1 MKRIVKERILSITAV
16 FEIILAFF
24 IGLGVLAGIYDLV
37 SYIIEIA
44 RTGVVDSYVVFQS
57 FLGHAL
63 LLVVGVELIIMLVLH
78 TPGSIV
84 EVLLFAI
91 ARKLLIE
98 SKTFLEVFMGVLAV
112 GGLFAIRKYLFTKDF
127 YPSGNYLF
135 PADMMTDSVNEILEV
150 NIPEKYGNTMGE
162 VLENLA
168 RQSGEEPVPGKEYKL
183 KGVKVQAA
191 EVEDGKVKFV
201 RMDLG

>member
-1 MKRIVKERILSITAV
+1 
-16 FEIILAFF
+16 
-24 IGLGVLAGIYDLV
+24 
-37 SYIIEIA
+37 
-44 RTGVVDSYVVFQS
+44 
-57 FLGHAL
+57 
-63 LLVVGVELIIMLVLH
+63 
-78 TPGSIV
+78 
-84 EVLLFAI
+84 
-91 ARKLLIE
+91 
-98 SKTFLEVFMGVLAV
+98 
-112 GGLFAIRKYLFTKDF
+112 
-127 YPSGNYLF
+127 
-135 PADMMTDSVNEILEV
+135 MMTDSVNEILEV